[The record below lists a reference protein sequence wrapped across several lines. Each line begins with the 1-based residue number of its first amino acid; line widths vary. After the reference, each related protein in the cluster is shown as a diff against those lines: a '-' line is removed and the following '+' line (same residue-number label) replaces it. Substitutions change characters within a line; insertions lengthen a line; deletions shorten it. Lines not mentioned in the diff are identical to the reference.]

1 MARSQLHDA
10 VVILCEGTTDRYN
23 KVLAVLED
31 GESPIR
37 AKYKETLYKNIVD
50 KGHVDFG
57 DIPKSKGDITKY
69 SGYKNMVDSLDI
81 LLKVGADEKSDSLIK
96 FTNIVKTAIKNIESN
111 KTAYTSAF
119 SKRNDIAILEYN
131 TFVFTCV
138 EATSSIIYEFI
149 DYLKTPS
156 SPTIE
161 IKLKDTKYRA
171 NLFYINQLEKFN
183 MVNENGKY
191 SKYLANLVN
200 KGQENFFGID
210 DGLIIGGLALGTIA
224 LSIVPVTRELVYQ
237 YKELRRKLSE
247 TCALQAYFLEMN
259 KSCIE
264 SNTTLKAEKKAKILQ
279 RQEKLRL
286 QLLKLSDKLRVTSVK
301 ANELSGNQMKRENQ
315 TLSLGGLQDDIE
327 DSDFSIL

>member
-1 MARSQLHDA
+1 MIPLHDA
-10 VVILCEGTTDRYN
+10 VSILCEGTNDNYR

-31 GESPIR
+31 GESPVR
-37 AKYKETLYKNIVD
+37 AKYKETLYQNIVD

-57 DIPKSKGDITKY
+57 DIPKSRGDVTRY
-69 SGYKNMVDSLDI
+69 SGYANMKESLDALI
-81 LLKVGADEKSDSLIK
+81 KVGNDEKSDSLVK
-96 FTNIVKTAIKNIESN
+96 FTNVVITALHNIERN
-111 KTAYTSAF
+111 KVYYKEGF
-119 SKRNDIAILEYN
+119 SKKNDIAILEYN

-161 IKLKDTKYRA
+161 IKLKDTRYRA

-183 MVNENGKY
+183 TVNENGKY
-191 SKYLANLVN
+191 TKYLANLVN
-200 KGQENFFGID
+200 KGKENFFGID
-210 DGLIIGGLALGTIA
+210 DGLMIGGLALGAIA

-237 YKELRRKLSE
+237 YKELKRKLSE

-259 KSCIE
+259 KACVE
-264 SNTTLKAEKKAKILQ
+264 SNSALDAAKKQKILK

-286 QLLKLSDKLRVTSVK
+286 KLLKLSEKLRVTSVK
-301 ANELSGNQMKRENQ
+301 ANELSGNEMKKDNQ
-315 TLSLGGLQDDIE
+315 NLSLGSIQDDIN